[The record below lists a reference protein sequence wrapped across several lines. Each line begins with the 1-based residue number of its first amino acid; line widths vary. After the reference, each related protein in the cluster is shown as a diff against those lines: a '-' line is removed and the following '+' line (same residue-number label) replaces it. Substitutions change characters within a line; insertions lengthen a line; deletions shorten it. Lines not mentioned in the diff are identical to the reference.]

1 MKPADVSAWIDQA
14 ANLLDLPIAEEHR
27 PGVLHYFSIAADMAA
42 LVNGL
47 PLSASDEAAG
57 AFIPITPAGSSDA
70 DQAGVH

>member
-1 MKPADVSAWIDQA
+1 MKPADVSAWVDQA
-14 ANLLDLPIAEEHR
+14 ANLLDLHIAEEHR

-57 AFIPITPAGSSDA
+57 AFIPIAPAASSDA
-70 DQAGVH
+70 DQAGSH